1 MRKIYALVDV
11 VISSYP
17 EHSTVLTLETAA
29 FHQRRRTT
37 IKNTIRTETTDARLH
52 KMILNRVWVKMSDM
66 TSLVERFFFVFLC
79 LLSYFSPSARTVVS
93 V

>member
-66 TSLVERFFFVFLC
+66 TSLVERFFSFFFVCC
-79 LLSYFSPSARTVVS
+79 LILAPPQGRL
-93 V
+93 